1 MTLRKQLK
9 QAWDALADANLGEFL
24 PYADKCRALGVE
36 PPPNGHGYLPP
47 AEVAP
52 RRCVAL
58 NLGPGLDAAALDYAI
73 GTAQRLEAGLIFLRH
88 ATDAQAQIPDWLT
101 ARCADAGI
109 AWDQEVLSAPWVE
122 SVAAFLRHRPD
133 VVCLVLAPADL
144 DPRMLPKSKP
154 PGRRWAFPAP
164 VVVVGE
170 APLPNPT

>member
-1 MTLRKQLK
+1 MLRTSEVC
-9 QAWDALADANLGEFL
+9 DLGEFR

-36 PPPNGHGYLPP
+36 PPPNCHGYLPP
-47 AEVAP
+47 TEVAS

-58 NLGPGLDAAALDYAI
+58 NLGPSLDAAALDYAI

-88 ATDAQAQIPDWLT
+88 ATGAQAHIPDWLT
-101 ARCADAGI
+101 DRCADAGV
-109 AWDQEVLSAPWVE
+109 AWDQEALSAPWVE

-144 DPRMLPKSKP
+144 DPRLLPKSKA